1 MKGYFL
7 CLLLLLCISSLVP
20 IKSVKATNM
29 EKTVLI
35 LHGWPQPVTKNSM
48 YYKYFEGKGYSI
60 VAPQL
65 FTRDFVLDEGD
76 AKNYIE
82 RQLAGRKPDVIVGIS
97 LGGLLAP
104 VFAKDYPNSKLIL
117 IATGPKL
124 EPQATGFRMLLDVAK
139 NKRALSLLNIIKFL
153 PQKVLFAFYEFINP
167 FRGDKAQRE
176 VYVKDMKDNFKY
188 IISIPIDEES
198 EIVNFVSSTDNTEL
212 LKTLK
217 NKAIIFAGH
226 NDLMMPTNLGEEF
239 HKLLVNSQLVLS
251 DGGHFNV
258 FTQNNFIDL
267 DKFLRE

>member
-1 MKGYFL
+1 MRKIILFILLFL
-7 CLLLLLCISSLVP
+7 CFSSLIP
-20 IKSVKATNM
+20 IKSVKAQNM

-35 LHGWPQPVTKNSM
+35 LHGWPQPVTKDSM
-48 YYKYFEGKGYSI
+48 YYKYFEEKGYLV

-65 FTRDFVLDEGD
+65 FIREFVLDENE

-82 RQLAGRKPDVIVGIS
+82 KQLAGRKPDVIVGIS

-104 VFAKDYPNSKLIL
+104 VFAKDYPNAKLVL

-124 EPQATGFRMLLDVAK
+124 EPQATGFRMLLDVAQ
-139 NKRALSLLNIIKFL
+139 NKRVLSLLNVLKFL
-153 PQKVLFAFYEFINP
+153 PQKVLFSFYEFINP
-167 FRGDKAQRE
+167 FRGNKNQRE
-176 VYVKDMKDNFKY
+176 IYIKDMKDNFKY
-188 IISIPIDEES
+188 IISIPVEEES
-198 EIVNFVSSTDNTEL
+198 EIVNFVSSTDNTGL

-239 HKLLVNSQLVLS
+239 HKLLVNSQLMLS

-258 FTQNNFIDL
+258 FTENSFRDL
-267 DKFLRE
+267 DNFLKE

>member
-1 MKGYFL
+1 
-7 CLLLLLCISSLVP
+7 
-20 IKSVKATNM
+20 M

-35 LHGWPQPVTKNSM
+35 LHGWPQPVTKDSM
-48 YYKYFEGKGYSI
+48 YYKYFEEKEYFI

-65 FTRDFVLDEGD
+65 FTKDFVLDEND

-82 RQLAGRKPDVIVGIS
+82 KQLSGRKPDVIVGIS

-104 VFAKDYPNSKLIL
+104 VFAKDYPNAKLIL

-124 EPQATGFRMLLDVAK
+124 EPQATGFKMLLDVAK
-139 NKRALSLLNIIKFL
+139 NKRVLSLLNVIKFL

-167 FRGDKAQRE
+167 FRGDTTQRE
-176 VYVKDMKDNFKY
+176 VYKKDMKDNFKY
-188 IISIPIDEES
+188 IISIPIEEES

-226 NDLMMPTNLGEEF
+226 NDLIMPTNLGDDF
-239 HKLLVNSQLVLS
+239 HKLLVNSQLILS
-251 DGGHFNV
+251 EGGHFNV
-258 FTQNNFIDL
+258 FTERNLSDL
-267 DKFLRE
+267 DKFLH